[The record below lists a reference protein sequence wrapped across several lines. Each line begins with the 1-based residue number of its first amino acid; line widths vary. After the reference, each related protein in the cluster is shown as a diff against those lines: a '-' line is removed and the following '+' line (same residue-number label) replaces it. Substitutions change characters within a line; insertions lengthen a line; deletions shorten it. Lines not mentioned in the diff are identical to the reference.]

1 MPVMAK
7 KKDEEPQGAEK
18 KGQEDR
24 KRKAETSPP
33 TRMRMKAGKT
43 KGSSQAGKGFKW
55 GNNG

>member
-18 KGQEDR
+18 KAQEDR
-24 KRKAETSPP
+24 KRMAETSPP

-43 KGSSQAGKGFKW
+43 NLKLTF
-55 GNNG
+55 